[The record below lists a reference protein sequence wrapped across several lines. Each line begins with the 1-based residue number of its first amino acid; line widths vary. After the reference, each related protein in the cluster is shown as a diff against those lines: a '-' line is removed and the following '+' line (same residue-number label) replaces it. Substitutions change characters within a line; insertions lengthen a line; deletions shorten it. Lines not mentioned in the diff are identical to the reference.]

1 MEKILIVIFL
11 FPFFTQGQEHT
22 IESYQPNYVVA
33 NTWVDGTPM
42 DNSKVDGFIY
52 IKRNKTYYRLN
63 YQGNLEGQY
72 FGMIPDDKTDDS
84 KALQAAINYA
94 LRTSKNLVISSGKY
108 YIDNTILIPQHFS
121 YSMKSVKIDFSNSR
135 LVLRKDIPMFE
146 SDNWGTK
153 IDSKM
158 TNGLVLGDFEI
169 VNETKSIESYA
180 IKIQDF
186 HQGTKLENISASNI
200 KNLLHSKNNY
210 YLELYNVNSNAQ
222 GGKRFLFDGYHGLNK
237 FTKLT
242 AVNSDISYS
251 FEGGMVAALDMQN
264 ISVEGCRIGINFDS
278 EVYNFNLKNSYLE
291 NFSTALVFKNYVHS
305 ASIDNNYINFL
316 GKGNTYLLEY
326 KGLPINNIHFNNG
339 NTYLGTD
346 FSNLVKNKEDSYGAG
361 IVFELE
367 KLDSKR
373 LNTLKQKVG
382 KNISIK

>member
-1 MEKILIVIFL
+1 MEKILLVIFL
-11 FPFFTQGQEHT
+11 LPFFTQGQEPT
-22 IESYQPNYVVA
+22 IESYQPKYVVA
-33 NTWVDGTPM
+33 DSWVDGTLM

-52 IKRNKTYYRLN
+52 IKRNRTYYRLN
-63 YQGNLEGQY
+63 YQGNLDGRY
-72 FGMIPDDKTDDS
+72 FGMTPDDKTDDS

-135 LVLRKDIPMFE
+135 LVLRKDITMFE

-153 IDSKM
+153 IDSKI

-169 VNETKSIESYA
+169 VNEAKTFESYA

-186 HQGTKLENISASNI
+186 HQGAKLENISASNI

-326 KGLPINNIHFNNG
+326 KGLPINNIHFNKG

-346 FSNLVKNKEDSYGAG
+346 FSNLVKNKEDIYGVG
-361 IVFELE
+361 IVFEVE
-367 KLDSKR
+367 GLDSKR